1 MAHGAGKGASNDLVK
16 KNFPWMKLYKPLA
29 CWILQALL
37 VNEKDKATKAVV
49 SSSAEVTV
57 TDRDS
62 SNALPPPPP
71 TEGEEK
77 MNTTESATE
86 QLRMRLYSQETL
98 SALMHQ
104 LLHDR

>member
-1 MAHGAGKGASNDLVK
+1 
-16 KNFPWMKLYKPLA
+16 MKLYKPLA

-49 SSSAEVTV
+49 KLSSSAEVTV
-57 TDRDS
+57 TDRDG

-77 MNTTESATE
+77 TNTTESATE
-86 QLRMRLYSQETL
+86 QLRMRLYSRETL